1 MITELHPTRNPDVD
15 PTKLAWAT
23 NRRVW
28 WRYPEVATLRKD
40 LLAIWDE
47 DLNAGLDAASVAV
60 HSSQRVWWRCLACD
74 RRWQA
79 TVNNRSR
86 AGHYLCPRC
95 ARREVAP
102 ATTPSFTAA

>member
-1 MITELHPTRNPDVD
+1 M
-15 PTKLAWAT
+15 
-23 NRRVW
+23 
-28 WRYPEVATLRKD
+28 
-40 LLAIWDE
+40 
-47 DLNAGLDAASVAV
+47 